1 MNYTSSQAQVYWSIW
16 NIVGSAM
23 MLTKDQRL
31 SGEKSMRWDRKGRG
45 IWVCIR
51 GTFGRCAIRI
61 VCISPEKSLT
71 CGKV

>member
-31 SGEKSMRWDRKGRG
+31 SGESKYEMGSER
-45 IWVCIR
+45 
-51 GTFGRCAIRI
+51 
-61 VCISPEKSLT
+61 
-71 CGKV
+71 